1 MSDEEIQTRSTY
13 FLGIRTGIKPDP
25 ATYQEQAE
33 GLVEHLQ
40 CILGDLPTVQAL
52 TRMSPF
58 TDCQTNVE
66 IRIDDGELCA
76 AAVVDID
83 APGKVQLDKTKFSKL
98 VKDKYTG
105 RVKVEKRAVEGQA

>member
-13 FLGIRTGIKPDP
+13 FLGIRTGLKPDP
-25 ATYQEQAE
+25 TTYQEHAQ

-40 CILGDLPTVQAL
+40 CILEDLPTVQAL

-58 TDCQTNVE
+58 TNFETSVE
-66 IRIDDGELCA
+66 VRMDSGELCA

-83 APGKVQLDKTKFSKL
+83 APGKVQLDKTKFSRL

-105 RVKVEKRAVEGQA
+105 RSVKIEKRALEA